1 MKRDQ
6 SPPILQ
12 TLEGSGIAI
21 DSISIIFELEKALN
35 PFTPDHQPIAVQSM
49 AGPIVRVAAGELK
62 RVFGTRLRPGAP
74 PPVGG
79 FRPPRSVK

>member
-1 MKRDQ
+1 MRRDQ
-6 SPPILQ
+6 SPPIVP

-62 RVFGTRLRPGAP
+62 RVFGSRRRPGTP
-74 PPVGG
+74 LPIGG
-79 FRPPRSVK
+79 VRPGRNAK